1 MELDEKK
8 IALIFI
14 GAAFIL
20 GIVLIKG
27 PAGSGQPMPDIRLSS
42 NYSGLGYTETAQP
55 CLGRKQCLYVLLAP
69 WCPSCHGVK
78 GFLKKFSEVI
88 NNRFS
93 QGDNSFGLKVI
104 IGRDDEAAILSMAKD
119 IGFMVFLDP
128 ERKISDVFP
137 SGVPG
142 WILVD
147 EAGIRR
153 DHGAGLPGD
162 ASEWAVDAF
171 LNQFQ

>member
-1 MELDEKK
+1 MDIDEKK
-8 IALIFI
+8 LALGIIAVV
-14 GAAFIL
+14 FIL
-20 GIVLIKG
+20 GIFLIKG
-27 PAGSGQPMPDIRLSS
+27 PAGSGQPMPQIRLSS
-42 NYSGLGYTETAQP
+42 NYSGLGYTELAEP

-88 NNRFS
+88 NARFN

-104 IGRDDEAAILSMAKD
+104 IGRDDQDAIMKMAQD

-137 SGVPG
+137 SGVPS

-162 ASEWAVDAF
+162 ASEWTVDAF
-171 LNQFQ
+171 LNQFR